1 MTLACSCVGHLQDEQ
16 STSRTQQHRNPQGSA
31 ALPAASQRVT
41 NQRVA
46 RRHPQRYRAAVQRC
60 FALAFDLALTRSAP
74 ECGDAGGRQ
83 CTTTCG
89 CLHELQGCQ
98 GFLRWP
104 AVACTGWQVEAWGKQ
119 ADNSRGGAAV
129 THSLTVSTP
138 TSHHSLPHLTS
149 LTHSPVHSGHR
160 RTKQMQCY
168 CVVGVVQV
176 FVQGKTSCP

>member
-1 MTLACSCVGHLQDEQ
+1 MTLACSRVGHLQDEQ
-16 STSRTQQHRNPQGSA
+16 STSRTQQPRNPQGNA

-60 FALAFDLALTRSAP
+60 VALAFDLALTRSAP

-129 THSLTVSTP
+129 THSLT
-138 TSHHSLPHLTS
+138 HCLNPHLTS
-149 LTHSPVHSGHR
+149 LSASPHLTHPLTRSLWPSTHKTNAMLLCCR
-160 RTKQMQCY
+160 RRP
-168 CVVGVVQV
+168 
-176 FVQGKTSCP
+176 SLRPR